1 MHKSVM
7 YPTMNHT
14 RRVFQKF
21 GLRPIPPEKRFLMKL
36 RAAKLKR
43 RGNDNARKV
52 LENGGVRTGTL

>member
-43 RGNDNARKV
+43 RGNDNAWKSV
-52 LENGGVRTGTL
+52 